1 MILLDRQTLTHCKNS
16 PCTTTASDISVYF
29 QLPVTVCERCA
40 SLCSSSCLARP
51 RSLPVGL
58 RLGQSV
64 SKYHSPG
71 TAGLCLQSGDWD
83 ECTSSII

>member
-1 MILLDRQTLTHCKNS
+1 MLFDRQTLTHCKSS
-16 PCTTTASDISVYF
+16 PYTTTASDISVYF

-40 SLCSSSCLARP
+40 SLCSSSWFALP
-51 RSLPVGL
+51 SLPVGL
-58 RLGQSV
+58 WLGQSV